1 MLEQPAQPHPT
12 SNGTFGW
19 RCRPVAGQPVDSGRW
34 KKSKFEP
41 RAIGRIDK
49 PVSMTDI
56 SPALGAPTFAR
67 EVAPKSLKSRALPIF
82 GFTD

>member
-1 MLEQPAQPHPT
+1 M
-12 SNGTFGW
+12 
-19 RCRPVAGQPVDSGRW
+19 AGIRRKADSTLW

-41 RAIGRIDK
+41 RATGRIDK